1 MISNLGVII
10 NLNKISES
18 ALYNS
23 LIGKYA
29 LEFNSLSRIK
39 IYCHPNPHGWALS
52 FCSHIEMWQ
61 SNNNSWIFLT
71 SGNTTIAIS
80 LTAAVEVA

>member
-39 IYCHPNPHGWALS
+39 I
-52 FCSHIEMWQ
+52 
-61 SNNNSWIFLT
+61 
-71 SGNTTIAIS
+71 
-80 LTAAVEVA
+80 